1 MSLDTIL
8 TIITTVGFPIAAV
21 IGCAFFI
28 ARMSKT
34 YREDLTEQLEVQ
46 QAKADEREE
55 KLYSQLNEFNKSLQ
69 GFNNTLVKID
79 TRLELLEKYYI
90 DNIPQ
95 K

>member
-8 TIITTVGFPIAAV
+8 TITTTVGFPIAAV

-46 QAKADEREE
+46 
-55 KLYSQLNEFNKSLQ
+55 
-69 GFNNTLVKID
+69 
-79 TRLELLEKYYI
+79 
-90 DNIPQ
+90 
-95 K
+95 

>member
-55 KLYSQLNEFNKSLQ
+55 KLYGQLNEFNKSLQ

-90 DNIPQ
+90 DKIPQ

>member
-8 TIITTVGFPIAAV
+8 TIITTVGFPITAV

-55 KLYSQLNEFNKSLQ
+55 KLYGQLNEFNKSLQ

-90 DNIPQ
+90 DKIPE

>member
-28 ARMSKT
+28 TRMSKT

-55 KLYSQLNEFNKSLQ
+55 KLYGQLNEFNKSLQ
-69 GFNNTLVKID
+69 GFNSTLVKID

>member
-55 KLYSQLNEFNKSLQ
+55 TLYGQLNEFNKSLQ
-69 GFNNTLVKID
+69 GFNSTLVKID

-90 DNIPQ
+90 DNIPE